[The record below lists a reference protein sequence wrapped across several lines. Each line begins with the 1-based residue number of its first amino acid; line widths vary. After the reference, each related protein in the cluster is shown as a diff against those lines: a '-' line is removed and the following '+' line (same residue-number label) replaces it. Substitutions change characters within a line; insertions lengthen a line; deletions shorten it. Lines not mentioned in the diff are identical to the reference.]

1 MRIPDTPNGDHDLAS
16 ATVMLRYRNAADPSR
31 QQHAAP
37 RRSGS
42 GFGALV
48 GELRAR
54 AGLTQRA
61 LAVAAGI
68 SIGSLRD
75 VEQGRTRCP
84 RWAAVEAL
92 AAALNLDRP
101 ERTELA
107 NAWSGGHMN
116 EDRWDAGIPRGGG
129 SMQIGV
135 LGPLT
140 GHLDGAALQLG
151 SARQRAVLGL
161 LALHWPAGV
170 ARDVIVDVLWGERPP
185 PTAMAQVQ
193 ALVSQ
198 LRRLLDPTQVMG
210 TRDGPVRLAGYAYQL
225 NESISL
231 DSAQFRALAR
241 RADAAAAQ
249 GDCRLACA
257 LYQRSL
263 LLWRGEVL
271 ANVDVLRAHPAVA
284 EITRCYGHVV
294 LSFARTAA
302 AIGGHER
309 ALPYLH
315 RLCEREPLNE
325 QAHAELM
332 TALAVVGQQAAALRL
347 FGQLSERLDAELG
360 ICPGPQVTATH
371 LRILRQQAGYSDAL
385 PSVM

>member
-1 MRIPDTPNGDHDLAS
+1 
-16 ATVMLRYRNAADPSR
+16 
-31 QQHAAP
+31 
-37 RRSGS
+37 
-42 GFGALV
+42 
-48 GELRAR
+48 
-54 AGLTQRA
+54 
-61 LAVAAGI
+61 
-68 SIGSLRD
+68 
-75 VEQGRTRCP
+75 
-84 RWAAVEAL
+84 
-92 AAALNLDRP
+92 
-101 ERTELA
+101 
-107 NAWSGGHMN
+107 MN

-129 SMQIGV
+129 SVRIGV

-140 GHLDGAALQLG
+140 GHLDGAAVG
-151 SARQRAVLGL
+151 
-161 LALHWPAGV
+161 
-170 ARDVIVDVLWGERPP
+170 
-185 PTAMAQVQ
+185 
-193 ALVSQ
+193 Q
-198 LRRLLDPTQVMG
+198 LRRLLDPTRVMG
-210 TRDGPVRLAGYAYQL
+210 TGNGPVRLAGYAYQL
-225 NESISL
+225 NETISL

-360 ICPGPQVTATH
+360 ICPGQQVTATH